1 MDRPVRVRFAPSP
14 TGRPHVGNIRT
25 AIFDY
30 LMARH
35 FDGAFV
41 LRIEDTDVGR
51 LVPGAVEYMMDAL
64 RWLGIDWD
72 EGPDKG
78 GDYGPYYQSQRLHLY
93 REAAERLVAQGNAY
107 YCYCT
112 PERLEEVR
120 QDRAARKDPATGY
133 DRTCRGLTPDERAAK
148 DAAGIPKVIR
158 FKVPETGTVGFT
170 DAIYGEVSFDL
181 ATQDDFVMLKSD
193 GYPTYHLASVVD
205 DHFMEIS
212 HVIRAE
218 EWISSTPRHILMY
231 RDLGW
236 EPPTFVHHP
245 LIVGPD
251 RAKLSKRHG
260 ATSILDY
267 REMGYLPETMLN
279 FLSLIGWSL
288 DDKTEVMTREEL
300 IDYFSLDR
308 IGRTGAMF
316 DRAKLDWLN
325 GVFIRGLDPD
335 DLAVRL
341 LPFLEDGLP
350 AAVPRPIDESYVHQ
364 IAPLIRERIITLKDA
379 AAYADFFFLY
389 PDYDPAE
396 LAGKK
401 MTAAESLAALK
412 AAADQLAELE
422 GFDGD
427 GLEALLRPLAGE
439 LGLKAGQL
447 FGILRTAVTGRAATP
462 PLFETMTVLGQRE
475 CLQRIRLALGRLE
488 QIAGPKEGKED
499 NTTP

>member
-1 MDRPVRVRFAPSP
+1 
-14 TGRPHVGNIRT
+14 VGNIRT

-35 FDGAFV
+35 FNGTFV
-41 LRIEDTDVGR
+41 LRIEDTDVAR
-51 LVPGAVEYMMDAL
+51 KVAGAVEYMMDAL
-64 RWLGIDWD
+64 HWLGIDWD

-93 REAAERLVAQGNAY
+93 TEAAERLVAQGNAY

-112 PERLEEVR
+112 PERLEQVR
-120 QDRAARKDPATGY
+120 QERAARKDPATGY
-133 DRTCRGLTPDERAAK
+133 DRTCRNLTSEERAEK
-148 DAAGIPKVIR
+148 DATDLPKVIR

-170 DAIYGEVSFDL
+170 DAIYGDLSFDL

-231 RDLGW
+231 GDLGW
-236 EPPTFVHHP
+236 EPPQFVHHP

-260 ATSILDY
+260 STSILDY
-267 REMGYLPETMLN
+267 RADGYLPETMLN

-288 DDKTEVMTREEL
+288 DEKTEIMSQPEL

-308 IGRTGAMF
+308 IGKSGAVF
-316 DRAKLDWLN
+316 NRDKLDWMN
-325 GVFIRGLDPD
+325 GMYIRGLECD
-335 DLAVRL
+335 DLAHRL
-341 LPFLEDGLP
+341 LPFLEEGLP
-350 AAVPRPIDESYVHQ
+350 EPVSRPIDEDYVRK
-364 IAPLIRERIITLKDA
+364 IVPLIQERITTLKGA
-379 AAYADFFFLY
+379 VEYADFFFLY

-396 LAGKK
+396 LVGKK
-401 MTAAESLAALK
+401 MDAAGSLVALRAAAERLAV
-412 AAADQLAELE
+412 LE
-422 GFDGD
+422 GFDPD
-427 GLEALLRPLAGE
+427 GLEAVLRPFAEE
-439 LGLKAGQL
+439 LGIKAGQL

-462 PLFETMTVLGQRE
+462 PLFETMTVLGQQQ
-475 CLQRIRLALGRLE
+475 CLQRIRSALGGLE
-488 QIAGPKEGKED
+488 NIVD
-499 NTTP
+499 S